1 MNLFESFLIH
11 LNLFGIYLNP
21 FEMFESIW
29 INIWNDWIY
38 FNWLNV
44 FEVKSS
50 FSECSRQS
58 EILIFKKKKKNV
70 KMNSERKKKI
80 VKNLCR
86 WGLNKQTTKSILF
99 FLFPSKLS
107 KCTRVQFQR
116 ADEDALC
123 WSSKGS
129 FLMDVLVVHV
139 VESGLFS
146 WKCSKTLVVFNVSVD
161 LSTVVGTR
169 KSWLSTI
176 FCWEIRHPLLMCQRN
191 SCFKVYIWERNLSAN
206 LASCWFSERSW
217 LACWSSTAMRSNL
230 RMRHLEAA
238 TRLRA
243 RLRSTC
249 KDG

>member
-1 MNLFESFLIH
+1 MYLNQYLKQLNLFESIV
-11 LNLFGIYLNP
+11 
-21 FEMFESIW
+21 EMIESIS
-29 INIWNDWIY
+29 IDWMYLKSNLVFLNFHAKVTFWY
-38 FNWLNV
+38 F
-44 FEVKSS
+44 
-50 FSECSRQS
+50 Q
-58 EILIFKKKKKNV
+58 KKKKCQNEFWKRKN
-70 KMNSERKKKI
+70 

-99 FLFPSKLS
+99 FLFPSSKLS

-129 FLMDVLVVHV
+129 FLMDVLVVVHV

-146 WKCSKTLVVFNVSVD
+146 WKCSKTLVVFDVSVD